1 MPNPAWSILGNRRKM
16 KVVRRPLMLHIKGCE
31 ASCPCMLHLFLDMWG
46 RVRESHVNCGWWCH
60 LPWACSC
67 LPVCVL
73 FCKNMICFSGVVSN
87 TGVWACVMCVDHGCS
102 CPGVLV
108 GTWGKFSSY
117 FTIDVCVSVGGFRF
131 FVTYLDFYVTL
142 NETEETDQSESS
154 FAL

>member
-1 MPNPAWSILGNRRKM
+1 
-16 KVVRRPLMLHIKGCE
+16 
-31 ASCPCMLHLFLDMWG
+31 
-46 RVRESHVNCGWWCH
+46 
-60 LPWACSC
+60 
-67 LPVCVL
+67 
-73 FCKNMICFSGVVSN
+73 MICFSGVVSN

-154 FAL
+154 FCVITYRSP